1 MNKYYLAF
9 SLQDKLD
16 LNYTAEI
23 DDATKTWK
31 GRAMIPLEYFPP
43 EVTKIN
49 AYAIHGSGNDRQY
62 EALYPASKDFHTP
75 DL

>member
-1 MNKYYLAF
+1 MTF

-23 DDATKTWK
+23 DDASKTWK
-31 GRAMIPLEYFPP
+31 GSAIIPLEYFPP
-43 EVTKIN
+43 EVTKFN
-49 AYAIHGSGNDRQY
+49 AYAIHGSENGRQY

>member
-1 MNKYYLAF
+1 VTF

-31 GRAMIPLEYFPP
+31 GSAIIPLEYFPP

-49 AYAIHGSGNDRQY
+49 AYAIHGSGNGRQY

>member
-1 MNKYYLAF
+1 MLAF

-23 DDATKTWK
+23 NDATKTWK
-31 GRAMIPLEYFPP
+31 GTAIIPLDYFPP
-43 EVTKIN
+43 DVTKIN
-49 AYAIHGSGNDRQY
+49 AYAIHGSGDGRQY
-62 EALYPASKDFHTP
+62 EALYPGSKDFQTP